1 MLIYWRVLPFGD
13 GDSNCRASHPIGPKE
28 PIPHFHLSWTG
39 RWLSPSHLGTQG
51 SHISEPPKNP
61 WAVQTAKKSGGRW
74 FKIVDSPIFLGK
86 RRLNRI
92 WIHHNG
98 DSTNQRKLTSQ
109 EGTLG
114 NDHFTN
120 QNGNWDELSQP
131 NTLVCIKF
139 MKQKKYHHI
148 IISSYH
154 HINLYHTSS
163 HWGHIG
169 RCSWPKWATE
179 IYGSLGVNVRSMH
192 VPGKNLEKVAKC
204 RLMVC
209 FQDFS
214 GFRHLIQKG
223 IDMNRASKS
232 PASCLH
238 PSPYWSKILRDQ
250 YCGRFFH
257 PKKINHII
265 LS

>member
-1 MLIYWRVLPFGD
+1 MAIPTAGP
-13 GDSNCRASHPIGPKE
+13 HPIGP
-28 PIPHFHLSWTG
+28 
-39 RWLSPSHLGTQG
+39 RNPSLTSISHGPAGG
-51 SHISEPPKNP
+51 SHHLTWGPGGHAPEPQKNP

-74 FKIVDSPIFLGK
+74 FKIVDSPMFLGK
-86 RRLNRI
+86 RRLNRF

-131 NTLVCIKF
+131 NTLVFIKF
-139 MKQKKYHHI
+139 IKQKKYHK
-148 IISSYH
+148 SSYH

-192 VPGKNLEKVAKC
+192 VPGKNLEKVARR

-214 GFRHLIQKG
+214 RFRHLIQKG
-223 IDMNRASKS
+223 IDMNRVSKS

-250 YCGRFFH
+250 YCARFFH
-257 PKKINHII
+257 PKKKVISYYHSRRYWYMGMGQY
-265 LS
+265 L